1 MPRLLRMLRFKAPGI
16 QLPRAASASQTSKV
30 AMSSNSGDEGLSFT
44 LTDEQRAF
52 QEAARTFAKEVII
65 PQAADLDRQMQFPH
79 DIFDKAWELGLV
91 NAHIPE
97 ACGGL
102 GLHTIEACVI
112 NEELAYGC
120 SGCSTA
126 IEANSLAQ
134 MPLILAGSDALKKK
148 YLGRMTE
155 APLKCAYGVSEAGAG
170 SDVAAIQTRA
180 TKQGDAFVLNG
191 SKMWITNGGVAQSS
205 GDGGWYYVLAV
216 TDPDA
221 ASVGQRMTGFVVDA
235 NAEGVSVGDKLVN
248 MGQRCSDT
256 RPLFFDNVV
265 VPAEN
270 MVGGEG
276 AGFKVSMGAFDNTR
290 PPVAAGAVGVARRA
304 MDEAMAFSRERVTM
318 GTPIFNHQSIAFMLA
333 DMATGIEA
341 GRLLTYKSAFEIDS
355 GRSNTMFASMAKVFA
370 GDHCNKVCADAV
382 QIFGGAGF
390 NTEYPVEKLMRDAKI
405 FQLYEGTSQIQK
417 LIISRHMHA
426 RDDLAP

>member
-1 MPRLLRMLRFKAPGI
+1 
-16 QLPRAASASQTSKV
+16 
-30 AMSSNSGDEGLSFT
+30 MSFE
-44 LTDEQRAF
+44 LTDMQKEF
-52 QEAARTFAKEVII
+52 QQAARSFAKDRIM
-65 PQAADLDRQMQFPH
+65 PQAAELDRTMKFPTEL
-79 DIFDKAWELGLV
+79 FAEAWELGLV

-97 ACGGL
+97 AYGGL
-102 GLHTIEACVI
+102 DLHTVEACVI

-120 SGCSTA
+120 SGVSTA

-134 MPLILAGSDALKKK
+134 MPVILAGSEAIKKK

-170 SDVAAIQTRA
+170 SDVAAIKTRA
-180 TKQGDAFVLNG
+180 VKKGDDFVING
-191 SKMWITNGGVAQSS
+191 SKLWITNGGVCRSHTE
-205 GDGGWYYVLAV
+205 GTGPGEGGWYFVLAV

-221 ASVGQRMTGFVVDA
+221 SVGKKMTGFVVDA
-235 NAEGVSVGDKLVN
+235 DAEGISVGDKLVN

-256 RPLFFDNVV
+256 RPIFFDNVV
-265 VPAEN
+265 VPKEN
-270 MVGGEG
+270 VLGSEG
-276 AGFKVSMGAFDNTR
+276 QGFKVAMGAFDNTR
-290 PPVAAGAVGVARRA
+290 PPVAAGAVGVSRRA
-304 MDEAMAFSRERVTM
+304 MDEAMKYARERVTM
-318 GTPIFNHQSIAFMLA
+318 GVPILDHQVIAFMLA

-341 GRLLTYKSAFEIDS
+341 SRLLTMKSAYEIDQ

-370 GDHCNKVCADAV
+370 ADHCNQVVADAV

-417 LIISRHMHA
+417 LIISRHMAA